1 MSPVV
6 DSIFGS
12 NSTMM
17 HATSESD
24 VTSISPSSSPAS
36 TKRAVYYVQ
45 SPSRDSHDEA
55 YKSSSSMH
63 GGTAPTDHSS
73 SESPSRPSTFA
84 RHSMASAASR
94 VSSRENRQRAN
105 IKGWR
110 QCNVVEEEGDYDDY
124 YGNRTYTRQCKISM
138 VILGFG
144 VVFSTVCL
152 IILGVNRPYHPQ
164 VSVKSL
170 SVHDLF
176 YGEGSDWTGVPT
188 KFLTLN
194 CTASMVI
201 YNPAKFFG
209 IHVSCDPV
217 NLIYLEITVAR
228 GQLKK
233 YYQPKKSVRHMSV
246 SLEGK
251 MVPLYGAGMSLVA
264 SDNNG
269 GFALKLE
276 FEIMSRGY
284 LVGKLV
290 KTTHRR
296 HVSCPLL
303 LNSKTTKQ
311 IAFKQNSCKYD

>member
-1 MSPVV
+1 
-6 DSIFGS
+6 
-12 NSTMM
+12 MM

-105 IKGWR
+105 NIKGWR

-124 YGNRTYTRQCKISM
+124 YENRTYTRQCKILM

-170 SVHDLF
+170 SVHELF

-209 IHVSCDPV
+209 IHVSSDPV

-233 YYQPKKSVRHMSV
+233 YYQPKKSIRKMSV
-246 SLEGK
+246 SLEGQR
-251 MVPLYGAGMSLVA
+251 VPLYGAGMSLAA